1 MGGFDS
7 RGHVAAGVCA
17 VKVKTAFMVATRG
30 GVCSIE
36 ASVLTHSLPN
46 MAKRTSSKTV
56 HTAPAASS
64 CAYDLKQIR
73 EIVGLMAENDLTY
86 FHSEQK
92 GAKLELRRG
101 SDLNTIKDFIKNMP
115 MASAAPVAVAA
126 APAPAPAVAALAAAP
141 AASAA
146 APAKSEPI
154 GPTINSPM
162 VGTFYRAAAP
172 GEKSF
177 ANVGDVVD
185 ENSNVC
191 IIEAMK
197 VMNEIKAETRGTI
210 ARILVEDGKP
220 VQYGQPLFELKA

>member
-1 MGGFDS
+1 
-7 RGHVAAGVCA
+7 
-17 VKVKTAFMVATRG
+17 
-30 GVCSIE
+30 
-36 ASVLTHSLPN
+36 
-46 MAKRTSSKTV
+46 MAKRTTSKPATPV
-56 HTAPAASS
+56 TPAASN

-73 EIVGLMAENDLTY
+73 EIVGLMAENNLTY

-101 SDLNTIKDFIKNMP
+101 SDLDAVKELLKCMP
-115 MASAAPVAVAA
+115 VSSAAPVSYAAAPAPTPVAA
-126 APAPAPAVAALAAAP
+126 APAPAATVAAT
-141 AASAA
+141 SG
-146 APAKSEPI
+146 EPI

-162 VGTFYRAAAP
+162 VGTFYRSSAP

-177 ANVGDVVD
+177 VNIGDSVD
-185 ENSNVC
+185 ENTNVC

-197 VMNEIKAETRGTI
+197 VMNEIKAEARGTI

>member
-1 MGGFDS
+1 
-7 RGHVAAGVCA
+7 
-17 VKVKTAFMVATRG
+17 
-30 GVCSIE
+30 
-36 ASVLTHSLPN
+36 
-46 MAKRTSSKTV
+46 MAKRTTSKPV
-56 HTAPAASS
+56 SPAPAASS

-73 EIVGLMAENDLTY
+73 EIVELMAENDLTY

-126 APAPAPAVAALAAAP
+126 APAPVVTAAPIAAPAAAP
-141 AASAA
+141 AAAT
-146 APAKSEPI
+146 AKNDPI

-172 GEKSF
+172 GEKAF
-177 ANVGDVVD
+177 ASVGDAVD

>member
-1 MGGFDS
+1 
-7 RGHVAAGVCA
+7 
-17 VKVKTAFMVATRG
+17 
-30 GVCSIE
+30 
-36 ASVLTHSLPN
+36 
-46 MAKRTSSKTV
+46 MAKRTTNKSAA
-56 HTAPAASS
+56 HTPAASA

-73 EIVGLMAENDLTY
+73 EIVELMAANDLTY

-101 SDLNTIKDFIKNMP
+101 SDLNTLKDLLKNMP
-115 MASAAPVAVAA
+115 VAATAAPVAVT
-126 APAPAPAVAALAAAP
+126 PAPAAAP
-141 AASAA
+141 AAASAVAPVA
-146 APAKSEPI
+146 ASTPSNEPV

-162 VGTFYRAAAP
+162 VGTFYRSAAP
-172 GEKSF
+172 GEKAF
-177 ANVGDVVD
+177 VNVGDIVD

-197 VMNEIKAETRGTI
+197 VMNEIKAEARGTI